1 MQFTIIPVTNFEQ
14 NCTLVSC
21 EKTGKAAAIDPGG
34 DIERILAEVEKQ
46 DLILEKILI
55 THAHIDHAGGAGQL
69 AREQNL
75 PIEGPHPDDNFWID
89 DLPQQS
95 RMFGLPMA
103 EQFEPSRW
111 LGQGDTVTVGEETLE
126 VRHCPGHTPGHV
138 VFFHPQS
145 RVAIVGD
152 VLFKGSIG
160 RTDFPKG
167 DHNLL
172 ISSIHQQL
180 FPMGDEV
187 QVISGHG
194 PITTIGEERSTNP
207 FLT

>member
-1 MQFTIIPVTNFEQ
+1 
-14 NCTLVSC
+14 
-21 EKTGKAAAIDPGG
+21 
-34 DIERILAEVEKQ
+34 
-46 DLILEKILI
+46 
-55 THAHIDHAGGAGQL
+55 
-69 AREQNL
+69 
-75 PIEGPHPDDNFWID
+75 
-89 DLPQQS
+89 
-95 RMFGLPMA
+95 
-103 EQFEPSRW
+103 
-111 LGQGDTVTVGEETLE
+111 
-126 VRHCPGHTPGHV
+126 
-138 VFFHPQS
+138 
-145 RVAIVGD
+145 VGD